1 MIKDSIAL
9 SKEIRK
15 CSLRMVY
22 QAKAYW
28 WGFINGRF
36 IICVI

>member
-1 MIKDSIAL
+1 MIKDSITL

-22 QAKAYW
+22 QAKASHI
-28 WGFINGRF
+28 GGAL
-36 IICVI
+36 